1 MFSRLTILL
10 FVFFAVAGLMHVA
23 APRSSR
29 VAQEARS
36 ETASAP
42 SQAGLTIDR
51 IITGHAGHQ
60 P

>member
-10 FVFFAVAGLMHVA
+10 FVFFAVAGLWHVA

-29 VAQEARS
+29 VAQEARN

-42 SQAGLTIDR
+42 SRAGLTIDR
-51 IITGHAGHQ
+51 ILTGDAGPQ